1 MPHALQ
7 FLILT
12 VSGWVNR
19 QQQEFIEYQRA
30 EIRVLL
36 EQLGGKRL
44 RLTDDQRR
52 RLAVHGKRIGRK
64 GLRRVACIVT
74 PDTIL
79 RWHREL
85 IAKKYDGSA
94 RRQPGRPRTMQSLV
108 DLVVRMANENPRWG
122 YTRIR
127 GALANLGHEIGR
139 NTIKRILAEHGVEP
153 APERGRHT
161 QWSTFLKA
169 HWEALAA
176 TDFFSGEVL
185 TVTGLTRVSF
195 CSSWS

>member
-64 GLRRVACIVT
+64 GLRLQNDVDGFRTCAVRGPVSDYHGAGVS
-74 PDTIL
+74 PSFRRAMRDFKEA
-79 RWHREL
+79 HR
-85 IAKKYDGSA
+85 
-94 RRQPGRPRTMQSLV
+94 
-108 DLVVRMANENPRWG
+108 
-122 YTRIR
+122 
-127 GALANLGHEIGR
+127 
-139 NTIKRILAEHGVEP
+139 
-153 APERGRHT
+153 
-161 QWSTFLKA
+161 
-169 HWEALAA
+169 
-176 TDFFSGEVL
+176 
-185 TVTGLTRVSF
+185 
-195 CSSWS
+195 